1 MRAAINIEDLRAQ
14 AQRRLPRAI
23 FDLFDGGAEDEL
35 TLRDNRAAFDRV
47 RLLPRVLVDV
57 SSVDTSI
64 DLLGKKANLPIA
76 IAPTGAVGFG
86 WRGGDVAIARA
97 AAQFGIPYSLS
108 SSATASIERVAREA
122 GGRLWFQCYIFR
134 KREFAMGLIA
144 RAREAGYDG
153 LMITVDLAVGGKR
166 DRDLHNGLELPFR
179 INRRNFLDFASRPL
193 WSLPML
199 LKGVPVM
206 ENVVGYVPEK
216 LSNASLASVAGRN
229 YDPSFDWDGLKA
241 IRDAWP
247 RKLIVKGVARAEDA
261 ERLAAMGVDA
271 VVVSNHGGRQLDGA
285 AATLDALPAVVRAA
299 GHRVTVMVDGGI
311 RRGAHVVK
319 ALALGARAVLVGR
332 ATLYGACAAG
342 EAGALRALE
351 ILKSELV
358 RAMQLCGARSPA
370 EIGPE
375 LLCKGNA
382 T

>member
-1 MRAAINIEDLRAQ
+1 MRPAINIEDLRAQ
-14 AQRRLPRAI
+14 AQRRLPRTI

-35 TLRDNRAAFDRV
+35 TLRDNRAAYDRV
-47 RLLPRVLVDV
+47 RLLPKVLVDV
-57 SSVDTSI
+57 SSIDTSI
-64 DLLGKKANLPIA
+64 ELLGSKANLPIA

-86 WRGGDVAIARA
+86 WRGGDVAIAKA
-97 AAQFGIPYSLS
+97 AAKFGIPYSLS
-108 SSATASIERVAREA
+108 STATASIERVAEEA

-144 RAREAGYDG
+144 RAREAGDDG

-166 DRDLHNGLELPFR
+166 DRDLHNGLELPVR
-179 INRRNFLDFASRPL
+179 INRRIVLDFASRPL
-193 WSLPML
+193 WSPPML
-199 LKGVPVM
+199 IKGVPVM

-216 LSNASLASVAGRN
+216 VSNASLASVAGRN

-247 RKLIVKGVARAEDA
+247 RKLIVKGVARADDA

-285 AATLDALPAVVRAA
+285 LATLDALPAVVRAV
-299 GHRVTVMVDGGI
+299 GSRVCVMVDGGI
-311 RRGAHVVK
+311 RRGGHVVK

-332 ATLYGACAAG
+332 ATLYGVCAAG

-351 ILKSELV
+351 ILKEELV

-375 LLCKGNA
+375 LVCKGKA
-382 T
+382 A